1 MGRKGS
7 GFTGQEIE
15 EEEGG
20 FGRVRKSSFLPG
32 TTEQVRHHSKVTRR
46 QTTGQLAARKQVHLT
61 STFNA
66 TSIATTTLMTL
77 GLEQA
82 VVNKHEAAANKQ

>member
-46 QTTGQLAARKQVHLT
+46 QTTGAWFSGDAGFLGRNTK
-61 STFNA
+61 
-66 TSIATTTLMTL
+66 TLS
-77 GLEQA
+77 
-82 VVNKHEAAANKQ
+82 NSSSNKQT